1 MTKVP
6 GSQAGTEAAEEAAP
20 GKHDGPPGA
29 VHREPRARP
38 AASTVAGGDAVA
50 RAANAGLRA
59 VARRPAGCGCPKP
72 ALFADTGGTRNAF
85 FNEAQLR
92 SVLVCLQPPL
102 GPPSEDAAAA
112 QVLTATAALQAFR
125 SGDAIEGMLA
135 AQAVAAHNAAMECL
149 RRACEPG
156 QSAEVASRL
165 RRDGAAMSRTFVH
178 LLAGL
183 DRRRGKTAR
192 QVVRVERVTVE
203 AGAQA
208 IVGAVGPAA
217 APGRGGG

>member
-1 MTKVP
+1 MTSTTDGQV
-6 GSQAGTEAAEEAAP
+6 GTGAAEGTASRTCDEPAVAVTI
-20 GKHDGPPGA
+20 GP
-29 VHREPRARP
+29 RTRP
-38 AASTVAGGDAVA
+38 AAPTDAGDEDVAVA
-50 RAANAGLRA
+50 TGVGQEVVRKHR
-59 VARRPAGCGCPKP
+59 VCPKP
-72 ALFADTGGTRNAF
+72 VLFADTGGTRNAF

-92 SVLVCLQPPL
+92 SVLACLQPPL

-112 QVLTATAALQAFR
+112 QVLAATAALQAFR
-125 SGDAIEGMLA
+125 PGDAIEGMLA

-156 QSAEVASRL
+156 QSAEVSSRL
-165 RRDGAAMSRTFVH
+165 RRDGAAMSRTFVD
-178 LLAGL
+178 LLAAL

-217 APGRGGG
+217 APGGGGG